1 VALAAVLNFIPPL
14 YTFPQGGRISL
25 VMVPLIFLAFYRGV
39 GPAVIAGIVYSP
51 IAYISEPFFVHP
63 AQLILDYPVA
73 FGSVG
78 LAGVFGAG
86 GPLRVAVGTLLGGG
100 ARFLAH
106 FVSGIVFFAAFA
118 PEGQPVWLYSLIY
131 NGTYMLPSTLV
142 AIPVVYG
149 LLRGFESA
157 GIE

>member
-39 GPAVIAGIVYSP
+39 WPAVIAGIVYSP

-86 GPLRVAVGTLLGGG
+86 GPLRVAAGTLLGGG